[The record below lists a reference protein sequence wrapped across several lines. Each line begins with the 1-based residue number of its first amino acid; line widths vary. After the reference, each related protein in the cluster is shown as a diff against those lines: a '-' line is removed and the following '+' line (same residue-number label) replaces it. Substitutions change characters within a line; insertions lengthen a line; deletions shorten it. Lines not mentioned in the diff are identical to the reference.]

1 MESLANGGVKASEEQ
16 MEEEEAK
23 FWHKKNLVFSC
34 PYYLPCSEPEDCLKP
49 TVEQGGGCC
58 MPKII
63 GSDTVIPESIDAIF
77 LLPTSM
83 GNWSDALH
91 ATLTSN

>member
-34 PYYLPCSEPEDCLKP
+34 SYYLPCKTSSEPEDC
-49 TVEQGGGCC
+49 C
-58 MPKII
+58 
-63 GSDTVIPESIDAIF
+63 
-77 LLPTSM
+77 
-83 GNWSDALH
+83 
-91 ATLTSN
+91 